1 MPLQHYENLF
11 RRYKGQV
18 VIVKT
23 MSGGL
28 YEGRVTEI
36 TNDLVELVEI
46 KEDETARVFLLYQA
60 IESVLVR
67 NSPANNWSAP
77 PREDVVNRQE

>member
-23 MSGGL
+23 ISGGL

-36 TNDLVELVEI
+36 TNDFVELIES
-46 KEDETARVFLLYQA
+46 KHDETAHVFLLYQA
-60 IESVLVR
+60 IESVLVP
-67 NSPANNWSAP
+67 NFPATS
-77 PREDVVNRQE
+77 

>member
-11 RRYKGQV
+11 RRYKGQM

-28 YEGRVTEI
+28 YEGRVGEI
-36 TNDLVELVEI
+36 TNDFVELIEN
-46 KEDETARVFLLYQA
+46 KDHETAHVFLLFQA
-60 IESVLVR
+60 IESVLVP
-67 NSPANNWSAP
+67 NHPAGS
-77 PREDVVNRQE
+77 